1 MKVFVITPTYNEKE
15 NIGNLVKR
23 VLALPVGAE
32 VVVVDDNSPDGTGR
46 LLDSLAAAE
55 PRLHVIHRPGKLG
68 LGTAHI
74 AGLRYALARGA
85 DFAVTMDA
93 DLSHDPAYIPAML
106 EAARSFDLVIG
117 SRYAAGGAAVNSPGH
132 RRALSRGA
140 NLFARLV
147 LGLRAGDCTAGF
159 RCYSAAVLRALD
171 LDAIFSDG
179 YSFLIEVL
187 AEIQLRG
194 FSIGEVPIKFID
206 REMGASKISRG
217 EISKAVYTVL
227 RLGLRRAAPAGFSRN
242 TGTEK

>member
-15 NIGNLVKR
+15 NIGNLVNK

-46 LLDSLAAAE
+46 LLDALAAGE

-74 AGLRYALARGA
+74 AGLRYALAGGA

-117 SRYAAGGAAVNSPGH
+117 SRYADGGAAVNSPAH

-159 RCYSAAVLRALD
+159 RCYGAAVLKALD

-187 AEIQLRG
+187 AEIQARG

-206 REMGASKISRG
+206 REMGASKISRS
-217 EISKAVYTVL
+217 EIRKAVYTVL
-227 RLGLRRAAPAGFSRN
+227 RLGLRRALPAGLSRN